1 MQQRCVVLRIFE
13 VIQQIFSEVKDRP
26 SIFPITRLEIRIVA
40 KCRYACRVDI
50 MFVWKE
56 LHGPEV
62 FDVAVFRPLF
72 NATSTEP
79 MDKVN
84 VRTRVTFWP
93 VYDVQTQPVLVSAGA
108 VPVL

>member
-1 MQQRCVVLRIFE
+1 MQQRCFVLRIFE

-26 SIFPITRLEIRIVA
+26 SIFPITR
-40 KCRYACRVDI
+40 RVDI

-93 VYDVQTQPVLVSAGA
+93 VYDLQTQPVLVSAGA